1 MKKEEAKNLGL
12 KRFQLDAPCAK
23 GHLAERYV
31 STGACTECMKIG
43 FRQFYARNLEHFA
56 AKAKRR
62 RAEKPETYKTYD
74 AAWAAANR
82 DQKLLLNTNARAKK
96 LGAKGVLIWE
106 ELSAL
111 LVSQNYLCA
120 NLYCRA
126 DLRTKPRHTDH
137 KIPLSRGGDN
147 LVENVQW
154 LCAPCN
160 TRKYTLALDVW
171 LAREAKRKS

>member
-62 RAEKPETYKTYD
+62 PKNPRPIKPTTPLGRQPTAIKNFSSTPMHGPKSSE
-74 AAWAAANR
+74 
-82 DQKLLLNTNARAKK
+82 QK
-96 LGAKGVLIWE
+96 
-106 ELSAL
+106 
-111 LVSQNYLCA
+111 VS
-120 NLYCRA
+120 
-126 DLRTKPRHTDH
+126 
-137 KIPLSRGGDN
+137 
-147 LVENVQW
+147 
-154 LCAPCN
+154 
-160 TRKYTLALDVW
+160 
-171 LAREAKRKS
+171 